1 MALELPGEVV
11 QLLQF
16 IGVNWP
22 NINEDK
28 VREAGQHVKQFAEN
42 LQSTHQEASAHLQQ
56 AGQHYQGSGYEAM
69 LAAWGQK
76 SDDHMNEL
84 VEACHVV
91 SMALDAG
98 ADVIIGMKGAAI
110 AELVALAASFLADQ
124 AAAVATFGLA
134 EAALAL
140 IEEAAK
146 KCVSFLEQQLIQYI
160 IAQIIG
166 AAIQPL
172 IGTIDKAIDGLVY
185 SALSSALGVP
195 APAGGGGGGGGAMFQ
210 MDTEAFTSHM
220 QGMQQHADAMMQH
233 AQVLHGNLSGMS
245 FS

>member
-1 MALELPGEVV
+1 MALELPSEVV

-28 VREAGQHVKQFAEN
+28 VREAGQHVKAFAQN
-42 LQSTHQEASAHLQQ
+42 LQSTHEDATAHLQQ

-76 SDDHMNEL
+76 SNDHMREL
-84 VEACHVV
+84 IEGCHIVAD
-91 SMALDAG
+91 ALDAG

-110 AELVALAASFLADQ
+110 AELVALAASFIADQ
-124 AAAVATFGLA
+124 AAAVATFGIA

-160 IAQIIG
+160 IGEIIG
-166 AAIQPL
+166 AAIKPL

-185 SALSSALGVP
+185 SAMSTALGVP
-195 APAGGGGGGGGAMFQ
+195 APEGGAAGAMFQ
-210 MDTEAFTSHM
+210 MDTEAFKGHM
-220 QGMQQHADAMMQH
+220 QGLQQHADAMQQH
-233 AQVLHGNLSGMS
+233 AMALHGNLTSMS

>member
-1 MALELPGEVV
+1 MALELPSEVV

-28 VREAGQHVKQFAEN
+28 VREAGAHVKQFAAS
-42 LQSTHQEASAHLQQ
+42 LQSTHQDATSHLQQ

-76 SDDHMNEL
+76 SNSHMQEL
-84 VEACHVV
+84 VEACNVV
-91 SMALDAG
+91 STALDAG
-98 ADVIIGMKGAAI
+98 ADVIVGMKGAAI
-110 AELVALAASFLADQ
+110 AELVVLAASFIADQ

-160 IAQIIG
+160 VGEIIG

-195 APAGGGGGGGGAMFQ
+195 APGAGASAGAMFQ
-210 MDTEAFTSHM
+210 MDTEAFKSHM
-220 QGMQQHADAMMQH
+220 QGMQQHADAMAQH
-233 AQVLHGNLSGMS
+233 AQELHGNLSGMS

>member
-1 MALELPGEVV
+1 MAIELPGEVV

-28 VREAGQHVKQFAEN
+28 VREAGQHVLQFAQN
-42 LQSTHQEASAHLQQ
+42 LQSTHQDATAHLQQ
-56 AGQHYQGSGYEAM
+56 AGQHYQGAGYDAM
-69 LAAWGQK
+69 IAAWGQK
-76 SDDHMNEL
+76 SQDHMNEL

-91 SMALDAG
+91 ATALDAG

-110 AELVALAASFLADQ
+110 AELVALAASFIADQ
-124 AAAVATFGLA
+124 AAAVATFGIA

-160 IAQIIG
+160 IAEIIG

-185 SALSSALGVP
+185 SALSTALGVP
-195 APAGGGGGGGGAMFQ
+195 APAGGAVGGSFQ
-210 MDTEAFTSHM
+210 MDTEAFSTHM
-220 QGMQQHADAMMQH
+220 QGLQQHADAMQEH
-233 AQVLHGNLSGMS
+233 ARLLHGNLSGMS

>member
-1 MALELPGEVV
+1 MALELPSEVV

-22 NINEDK
+22 NIDEDK
-28 VREAGQHVKQFAEN
+28 VREAGQHVKAFAQN
-42 LQSTHQEASAHLQQ
+42 LQSTHEDATAHLQQ

-69 LAAWGQK
+69 IAAWGQK
-76 SDDHMNEL
+76 SNDHMREL
-84 VEACHVV
+84 IEGCHVV
-91 SMALDAG
+91 ADALDAG
-98 ADVIIGMKGAAI
+98 ADVIVGMKGAAI
-110 AELVALAASFLADQ
+110 AELVALAASFIADQ

-160 IAQIIG
+160 IGEIIG
-166 AAIQPL
+166 AAIKPL

-185 SALSSALGVP
+185 SAMSSALGVP
-195 APAGGGGGGGGAMFQ
+195 APAGGGSGAMFQ
-210 MDTEAFTSHM
+210 MDTEAFKGHM
-220 QGMQQHADAMMQH
+220 QDLQQHADAMQQH
-233 AQVLHGNLSGMS
+233 AMELHGNLTGMS

>member
-1 MALELPGEVV
+1 MALELPSEVV

-28 VREAGQHVKQFAEN
+28 VREAGQHVKAFAQN
-42 LQSTHQEASAHLQQ
+42 LQSTHEDATAHLQQ

-76 SDDHMNEL
+76 SDDHMREL
-84 VEACHVV
+84 IEGCHIVAD
-91 SMALDAG
+91 ALDAG

-110 AELVALAASFLADQ
+110 AELVALAASFIADQ
-124 AAAVATFGLA
+124 AAAVATFGIA

-160 IAQIIG
+160 IGEIIG
-166 AAIQPL
+166 AAIKPL

-185 SALSSALGVP
+185 SAMSTALGVP
-195 APAGGGGGGGGAMFQ
+195 APAGGAAGAMFQ
-210 MDTEAFTSHM
+210 MDTEAFKGHM
-220 QGMQQHADAMMQH
+220 QGLQQHADAMQQH
-233 AQVLHGNLSGMS
+233 AMALHGNLTSMS

>member
-22 NINEDK
+22 NIDEDK
-28 VREAGQHVKQFAEN
+28 VREAGRHVKQFAEN
-42 LQSTHQEASAHLQQ
+42 LKSTHQDATAHLQQ

-69 LAAWGQK
+69 IAAWGQK
-76 SDDHMNEL
+76 SNDHMNEL
-84 VEACHVV
+84 FEACDVV
-91 SMALDAG
+91 ATALDAG
-98 ADVIIGMKGAAI
+98 AEVIIGMKVAAI
-110 AELVALAASFLADQ
+110 AELVALAVSFVADQ

-134 EAALAL
+134 EAALVL

-160 IAQIIG
+160 IGEIVG

-185 SALSSALGVP
+185 SALSSALGVS
-195 APAGGGGGGGGAMFQ
+195 APAGASVGASFQ
-210 MDTEAFTSHM
+210 MDTEAFKGHM
-220 QGMQQHADAMMQH
+220 QGLQQHADAVLQH
-233 AQVLHGNLSGMS
+233 AQELHTNLSGMS

>member
-22 NINEDK
+22 NIDEDK

-42 LQSTHQEASAHLQQ
+42 LQSTHQDATAHLQQ
-56 AGQHYQGSGYEAM
+56 AGQHYQGAGYEAM
-69 LAAWGQK
+69 IAAWGQK
-76 SDDHMNEL
+76 SNDHMNEL
-84 VEACHVV
+84 TEACGVV
-91 SMALDAG
+91 ATALDGG

-110 AELVALAASFLADQ
+110 AELIALAASFIADQ
-124 AAAVATFGLA
+124 AAAVATFGIA

-146 KCVSFLEQQLIQYI
+146 KCVAFLEQQLIQYI
-160 IAQIIG
+160 IGEIIG
-166 AAIQPL
+166 AAIKPL

-195 APAGGGGGGGGAMFQ
+195 APAGAGAGAGGAMFQ
-210 MDTEAFTSHM
+210 MDTEAFKGHM
-220 QGMQQHADAMMQH
+220 QGLQQHADAMLQH